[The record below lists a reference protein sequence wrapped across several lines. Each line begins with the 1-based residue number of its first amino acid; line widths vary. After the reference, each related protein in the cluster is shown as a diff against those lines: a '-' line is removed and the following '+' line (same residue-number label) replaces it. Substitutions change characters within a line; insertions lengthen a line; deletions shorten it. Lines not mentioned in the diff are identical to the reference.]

1 MARALRIESVVGVL
15 VRVSRVHGAGTAN
28 SVKMGTSAI
37 ATTTAQSYML
47 PKHCS
52 SAATHRNFL
61 GTLGLTA
68 NRREAP
74 DGLWWRRSTVRRIC
88 TLQGPPLSKFLI
100 SCHPRQA
107 KQRRVCNN
115 HSYISSMQDIQ
126 KVGSLNRSSSQKFI
140 ALTQIQQETK
150 FIIRTD
156 SIPLSKDPKVRVADT
171 PIQVCKYNA
180 ALFQTFLSR
189 RQSFQRA
196 APCVV
201 LCAYSYVQADILLL
215 M

>member
-1 MARALRIESVVGVL
+1 MS
-15 VRVSRVHGAGTAN
+15 
-28 SVKMGTSAI
+28 
-37 ATTTAQSYML
+37 
-47 PKHCS
+47 PKHCN
-52 SAATHRNFL
+52 SAATYRNFL

-88 TLQGPPLSKFLI
+88 KLQGPPLRKFLI
-100 SCHPRQA
+100 SCHHRQT
-107 KQRRVCNN
+107 KQICMCNN
-115 HSYISSMQDIQ
+115 HGYISSMQDIQ

-150 FIIRTD
+150 IIIRAD
-156 SIPLSKDPKVRVADT
+156 SIPPCKIPKIRVADT
-171 PIQVCKYNA
+171 PIQVCKHNA

-196 APCVV
+196 ALCVV
-201 LCAYSYVQADILLL
+201 LCAYTYVQADILL
-215 M
+215 